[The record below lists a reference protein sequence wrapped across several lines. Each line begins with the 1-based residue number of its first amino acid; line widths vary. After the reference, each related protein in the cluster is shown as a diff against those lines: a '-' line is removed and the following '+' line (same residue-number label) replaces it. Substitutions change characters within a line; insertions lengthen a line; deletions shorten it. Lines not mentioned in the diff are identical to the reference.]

1 MKKYNCICCNY
12 STDRKE
18 YIDKHVTTEK
28 HLKKFDLQCINDADA
43 CIKKNNIKKQKN
55 KELHNTED
63 HYKPNSYTCE
73 TCKISYKSYSG
84 LWKHK
89 QTCKIDNDNDTVYT
103 ETQADTEYYN
113 DDDNEQ
119 DIDDTTTI
127 NDNMYNDTPESLS
140 QYKSNTLPANIDPPK
155 PPSDQD
161 NTMPSMAMVMRIAE
175 MFIEHQQK
183 MGNTQMETQKQFVE
197 SQKHF
202 TETQKQINE
211 KQFEN
216 QLQVNEQIV
225 TAITELKNTAME
237 LKNVAP
243 SLASN
248 ITNNNTNNTNSH
260 NNLTQNNIQNIN
272 DIKFNMNMYLH
283 QYCKNAI
290 NVSEFFDNIM
300 ANINEKTYELLGRK
314 GFIQGVT
321 ELILEELRKYK
332 DYERPFHCVDY
343 RRDTMMVKNNNKWF
357 RDACKVIGRVTTSVI
372 GKCIFD
378 ICERNKKNV
387 GEKDLREQEKYGV
400 ASCREKDIEIIR
412 HAIGHYKNK
421 NIEKVITNIAK
432 QTLIDKQG
440 YVEMLKEK
448 YRNNELNT
456 MLQYDDTYNDY
467 SM

>member
-1 MKKYNCICCNY
+1 
-12 STDRKE
+12 
-18 YIDKHVTTEK
+18 
-28 HLKKFDLQCINDADA
+28 
-43 CIKKNNIKKQKN
+43 
-55 KELHNTED
+55 
-63 HYKPNSYTCE
+63 
-73 TCKISYKSYSG
+73 
-84 LWKHK
+84 
-89 QTCKIDNDNDTVYT
+89 
-103 ETQADTEYYN
+103 
-113 DDDNEQ
+113 
-119 DIDDTTTI
+119 
-127 NDNMYNDTPESLS
+127 
-140 QYKSNTLPANIDPPK
+140 
-155 PPSDQD
+155 
-161 NTMPSMAMVMRIAE
+161 MVMRIAE

>member
-1 MKKYNCICCNY
+1 MKIYNCICCDY
-12 STDRKE
+12 STNRKDHIE
-18 YIDKHVTTEK
+18 KHLTTEK
-28 HLKKFDLQCINDADA
+28 H
-43 CIKKNNIKKQKN
+43 IKKNEAYSINAANTCIKTKKIKTNDETDNIN
-55 KELHNTED
+55 NNT
-63 HYKPNSYTCE
+63 PIYTCNK
-73 TCKISYKSYSG
+73 CNSKYKTSSG

-89 QTCKIDNDNDTVYT
+89 QVCTIDSDTVYT

-113 DDDNEQ
+113 ASDNE
-119 DIDDTTTI
+119 DDTYYNDDTTTI
-127 NDNMYNDTPESLS
+127 NDNIYNEYNDDPENLS
-140 QYKSNTLPANIDPPK
+140 QYKSNTLPNDNDHPK
-155 PPSDQD
+155 PPSIDQD

-197 SQKHF
+197 TQKHF

-237 LKNVAP
+237 LKKVAP
-243 SLASN
+243 SN
-248 ITNNNTNNTNSH
+248 ITNTNNTTTTNSH

-272 DIKFNMNMYLH
+272 DIKFNMNMYLD

-321 ELILEELRKYK
+321 EIILEELQKYK

-357 RDACKVIGRVTTSVI
+357 RDACKVIGKITTSVI

-387 GEKDLREQEKYGV
+387 AEKDLREQEKYGV
-400 ASCREKDIEIIR
+400 ASCKEKDIEIIR
-412 HAIGHYKNK
+412 HAIGNYKTK

-432 QTLIDKQG
+432 LTLIDKQG

-448 YRNNELNT
+448 YRNNELNEL
-456 MLQYDDTYNDY
+456 MQYDGVYNEN
-467 SM
+467 MA